1 MSSNK
6 KEKINI
12 EVDIEALIN
21 LKFNIEREIN
31 TLDETFKKMNEKT
44 REYNTSDIDTYNIL
58 SKYQKNIDNN
68 GKVFMEKQLLLLKE
82 IDNLL
87 LNKCQHNWID
97 DVIDG
102 VFSSR
107 DYCYCSK
114 CFVQKK

>member
-1 MSSNK
+1 MSSSMSSNK
-6 KEKINI
+6 KEK
-12 EVDIEALIN
+12 VDVEALIN

-31 TLDETFKKMNEKT
+31 TLDESFKKMNKKT
-44 REYNTSDIDTYNIL
+44 LEYNTNDLDTYNIL
-58 SKYQKNIDNN
+58 NKYQKNIDNN